1 MKTHLN
7 SAIYA
12 GILDVLSSR
21 GWNKRGFSIGGGG
34 GKKEKSESK
43 QETVFKDDFLTRLFK
58 AFPLNKYSTTADQ
71 VEIANIA
78 PPTEGQP
85 GFSGVGAL
93 GDQQQ
98 FTLPVPK
105 FRGLDD
111 MDFAKLETNLN
122 TQTDQRRRPVYERE
136 RARNR
141 EELSQA
147 GLINSPAAF
156 AKGGALENLQ
166 NNYFDA
172 RGKAATDIGVEVTR
186 IKQQE
191 LARKTGFEMDLL
203 NQFNEIYNSIVDVVL
218 RSGGTA
224 TSRST
229 GSTSPTFG
237 LSALWNPSATSSK
250 S

>member
-1 MKTHLN
+1 MQIQLN
-7 SAIYA
+7 AATYA

-21 GWNKRGFSIGGGG
+21 GFSKRGFSVGGGG
-34 GKKEKSESK
+34 GSK
-43 QETVFKDDFLTRLFK
+43 QKSTSSSETVFKDDFLTKLFK
-58 AFPLNKYSTTADQ
+58 AFPLPKYSNTTDQ
-71 VEIANIA
+71 VGIDNVA

-105 FRGLDD
+105 FRGLED
-111 MDFAKLETNLN
+111 MDFTRLEDNLN
-122 TQTDQRRRPVYERE
+122 TQTDQRLRPVYERE

-141 EELSQA
+141 EELSQS
-147 GLINSPAAF
+147 GILNSPAAF

-172 RGKAATDIGVEVTR
+172 RGRAATDIGVEVTK

-191 LARKTGFEMDLL
+191 LARKTGFEVDLL
-203 NQFNEIYNSIVDVVL
+203 NQFNEIYNSLIDIVL
-218 RSGGTA
+218 RSGGTQV
-224 TSRST
+224 SRST
-229 GSTSPTFG
+229 GGS
-237 LSALWNPSATSSK
+237 NPSFGFSVMNSSK
-250 S
+250 